1 MNYACPFANTKRGTK
16 ACLGQSG
23 TGFPTVRGWKGHM
36 SRSHDGYDE
45 KQLAAIVGAVE
56 TDPVAGRAAFL
67 AESDSPS
74 VDTPGV
80 GKEAAVNT
88 DGEGVAGQGR
98 PTVQPPEPV
107 KRVPLKSERFL
118 KFLNTLPE
126 KIFKEKGI
134 ELDDEDKEMMA
145 TGTEMMEGLF
155 GVAFEVPESIWV
167 IRSRWMALLFP
178 LGAIA
183 LVYLKHTFSLAAL
196 LKKDDGTTPIDE
208 AVKKARDNAS

>member
-1 MNYACPFANTKRGTK
+1 MTYACPFANTKRGTK
-16 ACLGQSG
+16 GCLGATG

-56 TDPVAGRAAFL
+56 VDPAAGRLTFL
-67 AESDSPS
+67 GESDSPS
-74 VDTPGV
+74 VDTPGA
-80 GKEAAVNT
+80 GKET
-88 DGEGVAGQGR
+88 SGGTGEGGTEPR
-98 PTVQPPEPV
+98 PTAPAPEPV
-107 KRVPLKSERFL
+107 KRVPLKSERFM

-134 ELDDEDKEMMA
+134 ELDDEDREMMA

-155 GVAFEVPESIWV
+155 GVAFEVPESMWV

-178 LGAIA
+178 VAAIA
-183 LVYLKHTFSLAAL
+183 LVYLKHTFTFDMFKS
-196 LKKDDGTTPIDE
+196 KTNEDGTPLYE
-208 AVKKARDNAS
+208 AVKKARDSA

>member
-16 ACLGQSG
+16 GCLGATG
-23 TGFPTVRGWKGHM
+23 NGFPTVRGWKGHM

-45 KQLAAIVGAVE
+45 KQLAAIVGAVDV
-56 TDPVAGRAAFL
+56 DPAAGRAAFL
-67 AESDSPS
+67 AESDSLPIDAGPP
-74 VDTPGV
+74 DTAKGASTEEL
-80 GKEAAVNT
+80 GSAAK
-88 DGEGVAGQGR
+88 AAA
-98 PTVQPPEPV
+98 PEPV

-155 GVAFEVPESIWV
+155 GVAFEVPESMWV

-196 LKKDDGTTPIDE
+196 LKKDDGTTTIDE
-208 AVKKARDNAS
+208 AVKKARDSA